1 MTGERV
7 QERRSA
13 TRRAG
18 RKATAWYVYLARCA
32 DDSLYCGIA
41 TDVAARIA
49 AHDAGT
55 GARYTRGRGPL
66 AVVAKRGFATK
77 SLALRVEHAVK
88 QLGRPAKLAVTDA
101 TLGTIARRLSRRSAR
116 RDTLRP

>member
-1 MTGERV
+1 M
-7 QERRSA
+7 
-13 TRRAG
+13 
-18 RKATAWYVYLARCA
+18 YLARCA

-49 AHDAGT
+49 EHDAGT

-66 AVVAKRGFATK
+66 AVIATARFRTR

-88 QLGRPAKLAVTDA
+88 QLPRPAKLAVTEA
-101 TLGTIARRLSRRSAR
+101 TLRGLARRLSRRAR
-116 RDTLRP
+116 ARDTLAP

>member
-1 MTGERV
+1 
-7 QERRSA
+7 
-13 TRRAG
+13 
-18 RKATAWYVYLARCA
+18 
-32 DDSLYCGIA
+32 LYCGIA

-66 AVVAKRGFATK
+66 AVVAQRRVGTR

-88 QLGRPAKLAVTDA
+88 RLTRRAKLAVTDA
-101 TLGTIARRLSRRSAR
+101 TLATIARRLSRRSAR
-116 RDTLRP
+116 RDTLRA

>member
-1 MTGERV
+1 MT
-7 QERRSA
+7 
-13 TRRAG
+13 AG
-18 RKATAWYVYLARCA
+18 RNPQAAARGPHWYVYLARCA

-66 AVVAKRGFATK
+66 AVVAQRRFATK

-88 QLGRPAKLAVTDA
+88 QLGRRAKLAVTAA
-101 TLGTIARRLSRRSAR
+101 TLGTIARRLSRRSTR